1 MKINNVNMKLNQLL
15 RILFVII
22 FCSSLNSNLPL
33 LAQNKTDTTQFI
45 EIIKRDNSLPI
56 PTSSYV
62 QQNGDIK
69 PDAEVTIELS
79 EGDAYIGA
87 GVLFRGFVING
98 GIPGPNIVVN
108 EGDIVKFTVV
118 NKGKIPHGA
127 SIHSASTQT
136 SKYLGHINAGE
147 TKSMFFRASRAGVFM
162 YHCAPGGHGIPLHIL
177 FGQYGMMTVKPK
189 KQYKLEQ
196 ILGKKP
202 DVEIYL
208 LQHELYSSGKDAIE
222 GKAMYSMWNGKL
234 FRYVEQ
240 PVKAKP
246 GDYVR
251 INYINVGP
259 NHVSTFHIVGIMWD
273 YVYWQ
278 GNPDLPQ
285 AGGQTVTS
293 GPSDSWVIEFRMPPD
308 EGTYTM
314 LDHAVSAAD
323 RGAIGLLICDKNA
336 ATPVTVSSEG
346 IKYTGKELSDIKAKT
361 IRTIAPFEPGTPD
374 VDPVVE
380 YGPDVKEVTVKII
393 GNSYYPKSIKVCE
406 GTTIIW
412 QNEDIFTYMDGE
424 FGGIHTA
431 STYEAPVPFNSPLL
445 GHAEVYKIKLEKK
458 GDYKYM
464 CAPHPYMKGVV
475 TVVSAPGNSLGL
487 WIIILV
493 AVTVLLIIFVLYKI
507 NLIKKNLAAPE
518 N

>member
-1 MKINNVNMKLNQLL
+1 MNPNKVL
-15 RILFVII
+15 RVFLITTF
-22 FCSSLNSNLPL
+22 FCLMQTQLPL
-33 LAQNKTDTTQFI
+33 FAQNKSDTTQFI
-45 EIIKRDNSLPI
+45 EIINRDNGLPI

-62 QQNGDIK
+62 PQNANTK

-87 GVLFRGFVING
+87 GVLFKGFVING
-98 GIPGPNIVVN
+98 SIPGPNIIVN

-136 SKYLGHINAGE
+136 SKYLGKINPDE
-147 TKSMFFRASRAGVFM
+147 TKSMLFKASRPGVYM

-196 ILGKKP
+196 LLNKKP

-208 LQHELYSSGKDAIE
+208 LQHEMYSSGKDAIE
-222 GKAMYSMWNGKL
+222 GKSIYSLWNGKI
-234 FRYVEQ
+234 FKYVEQ
-240 PVKAKP
+240 PIKAKP

-251 INYINVGP
+251 INYLNVGP
-259 NHVSTFHIVGIMWD
+259 NNVSTFHIVGIMWD
-273 YVYWQ
+273 FVYWQ
-278 GNPDLPQ
+278 GNPDYPQ
-285 AGGQTVTS
+285 SGGQTVTS

-336 ATPVTVSSEG
+336 VTPVTITSDGPQYTAKEFSE
-346 IKYTGKELSDIKAKT
+346 IKSKIV
-361 IRTIAPFEPGTPD
+361 RTIAPFEPGTPD
-374 VDPVVE
+374 VDPVVV

-393 GNSYYPKSIKVCE
+393 GNSYYPKSIKVHE
-406 GTTIIW
+406 GTTVVW
-412 QNEDIFTYMDGE
+412 QNEDVFTYMEGE
-424 FGGIHTA
+424 FSGLHTA

-445 GHAEVYKIKLEKK
+445 GHAEVFKITLDKK

-475 TVVSAPGNSLGL
+475 TVISSPGNSMGM

-493 AVTVLLIIFVLYKI
+493 LLTVLLIIYVLYKI
-507 NLIKKNLAAPE
+507 NSIKKKLVVTNIP
-518 N
+518 

>member
-1 MKINNVNMKLNQLL
+1 MNFHQKH
-15 RILFVII
+15 RILFITII
-22 FCSSLNSNLPL
+22 MFSVLTNLSL

-45 EIIKRDNSLPI
+45 EIINRDNGLPI

-62 QQNGDIK
+62 PQSADIK
-69 PDAEVTIELS
+69 PDATVTIELS

-87 GVLFRGFVING
+87 GVLFKGFVING
-98 GIPGPNIVVN
+98 SIPGPNIIVN

-118 NKGKIPHGA
+118 NKGMIPHGA

-136 SKYLGHINAGE
+136 SKYLGKIKPDE
-147 TKSMFFRASRAGVFM
+147 TKSMLFKASRPGVYM

-196 ILGKKP
+196 LLNKKP

-208 LQHELYSSGKDAIE
+208 LQHEMYSSGKDAIE
-222 GKAMYSMWNGKL
+222 GKSIYSLWNGKI
-234 FRYVEQ
+234 FKYVEQ
-240 PVKAKP
+240 PIKAKP

-251 INYINVGP
+251 INYLNVGP
-259 NHVSTFHIVGIMWD
+259 NNVSTFHIVGIMWD
-273 YVYWQ
+273 FVYWQ
-278 GNPDLPQ
+278 GNPDYPQ

-336 ATPVTVSSEG
+336 VTPVTVTSDGPQYTPKEFSE
-346 IKYTGKELSDIKAKT
+346 IKSKIV
-361 IRTIAPFEPGTPD
+361 RTIAPFEPGTAD

-393 GNSYYPKSIKVCE
+393 GNSYYPKSIKIHE
-406 GTTIIW
+406 GTTVVW
-412 QNEDIFTYMDGE
+412 QNEDVFTYMEGE
-424 FGGIHTA
+424 FSGLHTA

-445 GHAEVYKIKLEKK
+445 GHAEVYKIKLDKE

-475 TVVSAPGNSLGL
+475 TVVSGTSSSTGI
-487 WIIILV
+487 WIILLV
-493 AVTVLLIIFVLYKI
+493 VLTVLLIIYVLFKI
-507 NLIKKNLAAPE
+507 NSIKKNIAAA
-518 N
+518 NAL

>member
-1 MKINNVNMKLNQLL
+1 MNYNQSLRTLL
-15 RILFVII
+15 VII
-22 FCSSLNSNLPL
+22 ALCFFQTNLTL
-33 LAQNKTDTTQFI
+33 FAQNKTDTTQFI
-45 EIIKRDNSLPI
+45 EIINRDNALPI

-62 QQNGDIK
+62 PQSGDIK
-69 PDAEVTIELS
+69 PDATVTIELS

-87 GVLFRGFVING
+87 GVLFKGFVING
-98 GIPGPNIVVN
+98 EIPGPNIVVN

-118 NKGKIPHGA
+118 NKGMIPHGA
-127 SIHSASTQT
+127 SIHAASTQT

-147 TKSMFFRASRAGVFM
+147 TKSMFFKVSRPGVFM

-177 FGQYGMMTVKPK
+177 FGQYGMITVKPK

-196 ILGKKP
+196 LLNKKP

-222 GKAMYSMWNGKL
+222 GKSIYSLWNGKL
-234 FRYVEQ
+234 FKYIEQ
-240 PVKAKP
+240 PIRAKP

-251 INYINVGP
+251 INYLNVGP

-308 EGTYTM
+308 EGAYTM
-314 LDHAVSAAD
+314 LDHAVSSAD

-336 ATPVTVSSEG
+336 VTPVTVSSEG
-346 IKYTGKELSDIKAKT
+346 PKYNAKELSEIKSKI
-361 IRTIAPFEPGTPD
+361 IRTIAPFEPGSPD

-380 YGPDVKEVTVKII
+380 YGPEVKEVTVKII

-406 GTTIIW
+406 GTTIVW

-445 GHAEVYKIKLEKK
+445 GHAEVYKIKLDKK

-464 CAPHPYMKGVV
+464 CAPHPYMKGIV
-475 TVVSAPGNSLGL
+475 TVVSNSSSSGMGL
-487 WIIILV
+487 WIIILIIL
-493 AVTVLLIIFVLYKI
+493 TVLLIVYVLYKLNSI
-507 NLIKKNLAAPE
+507 KRNLSIADVKQ
-518 N
+518 